1 MDSFADHAQQRCA
14 QRNVSTD
21 VLNFVKQHGRKIRRT
36 GVVFYFLGRRDIPE
50 RLRSDDRYARLEGT
64 ILLVG
69 ADGRLITAYRNRKAI
84 KAIRRKTKYR
94 HPSWGRY
101 VTGPF

>member
-1 MDSFADHAQQRCA
+1 MNSFPDHAQQRCA
-14 QRNVSTD
+14 QRNLSTD
-21 VLNFVKQHGRKIRRT
+21 VLNFVKQHGQKIRRT

-69 ADGRLITAYRNRKAI
+69 PDGRLITTYRNRKAI
-84 KAIRRKTKYR
+84 KTIRRKTKYR
-94 HPSWGRY
+94 LPAWGQCA
-101 VTGPF
+101 TGPF